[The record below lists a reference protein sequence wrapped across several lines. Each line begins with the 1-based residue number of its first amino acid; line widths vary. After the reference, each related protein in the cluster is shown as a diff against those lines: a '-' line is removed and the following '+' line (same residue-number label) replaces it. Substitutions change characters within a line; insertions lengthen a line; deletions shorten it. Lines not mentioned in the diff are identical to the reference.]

1 MAGSQQA
8 APDLVGTIFI
18 ELTDRRTRDL
28 DGFEIENLY
37 RRAISEIPG
46 VERKLPQSRKD
57 LRLERNT
64 S

>member
-46 VERKLPQSRKD
+46 VRAEAATIEEGLPVGK
-57 LRLERNT
+57 
-64 S
+64 